1 MRLFMIVLEFLAF
14 LPPLK
19 KVLDAYYSKQSHTLK
34 RVYLLVILML
44 PPLVYIDHGHF
55 QPNSV
60 MHGLVL
66 WGVYF
71 MFKGQIEKAVV
82 AMVLAVHFKQMALY
96 FGLPFGIYALALIY
110 KSAKIKHK
118 DSVCKQIGYALYRL
132 ILLLIVFI
140 LTNLMVFYPI
150 LSSSGIPGV

>member
-1 MRLFMIVLEFLAF
+1 MILLEYLAF

-19 KVLDAYYSKQSHTLK
+19 MVLDSYYTKQCQTLK
-34 RVYLLVILML
+34 RLYLLVILML
-44 PPLVYIDHGHF
+44 SPLVYIDDGHF

-71 MFKGQIEKAVV
+71 MFKGQIERAVV

-96 FGLPFGIYALALIY
+96 FGLPFGVYAIALIY
-110 KSAKIKHK
+110 
-118 DSVCKQIGYALYRL
+118 R
-132 ILLLIVFI
+132 
-140 LTNLMVFYPI
+140 
-150 LSSSGIPGV
+150 